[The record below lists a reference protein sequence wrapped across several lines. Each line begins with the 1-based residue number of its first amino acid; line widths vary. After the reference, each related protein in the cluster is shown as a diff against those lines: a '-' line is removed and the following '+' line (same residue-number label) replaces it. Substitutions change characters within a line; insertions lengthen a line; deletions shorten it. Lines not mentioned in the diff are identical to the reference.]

1 MALMEAPEAVAR
13 EKRLR
18 CWCLI
23 PRPVAARRRFI
34 RERAGKG
41 GEIPRYALMPNGD
54 MTATS
59 MFYKFL

>member
-1 MALMEAPEAVAR
+1 KA
-13 EKRLR
+13 
-18 CWCLI
+18 
-23 PRPVAARRRFI
+23 
-34 RERAGKG
+34 